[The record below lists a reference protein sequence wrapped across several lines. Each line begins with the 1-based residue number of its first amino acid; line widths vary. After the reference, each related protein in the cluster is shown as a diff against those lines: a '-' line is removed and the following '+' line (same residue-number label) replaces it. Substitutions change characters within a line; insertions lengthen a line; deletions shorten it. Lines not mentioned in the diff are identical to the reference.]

1 MSARRGDELAPSHED
16 APTDD
21 GRDEPTLRDRVIEA
35 LLRAGFRVLRRWPE
49 DRGSFLNE
57 VSVSPVWLDRG
68 FEVCSVSWQGASK
81 GSAAQRHAGAF
92 HAATRALA
100 ALGLTAEHAGGL
112 RLEVGWQGDPVGS
125 AGRTARVRAEMA
137 AGESVAA

>member
-1 MSARRGDELAPSHED
+1 MSRRPFGPAGDDAPDGED
-16 APTDD
+16 ALTR
-21 GRDEPTLRDRVIEA
+21 RDEPTLRDLVIEA
-35 LLRAGFRVLRRWPE
+35 LLRAGFRCLRNWPT
-49 DRGSFLNE
+49 DRGAFLNE
-57 VSVSPVWLDRG
+57 VSVGPVWLDRG
-68 FEVCSVSWQGASK
+68 WEVCSVAWQGTSK

-125 AGRTARVRAEMA
+125 AGRTARVRAERTA
-137 AGESVAA
+137 A